1 MMRLIFEQLI
11 AVLIT
16 VGFVAGLAMTI
27 DFIRYLYKQ
36 IQKLLRHDRD
46 K

>member
-16 VGFVAGLAMTI
+16 VGFVAVLSMTI
-27 DFIRYLYKQ
+27 DFTKYLFKQ
-36 IQKLLRHDRD
+36 IQKLLRHGRN

>member
-1 MMRLIFEQLI
+1 MIRLIFEQLI
-11 AVLIT
+11 AVFIT

-27 DFIRYLYKQ
+27 DLIKYLYKL